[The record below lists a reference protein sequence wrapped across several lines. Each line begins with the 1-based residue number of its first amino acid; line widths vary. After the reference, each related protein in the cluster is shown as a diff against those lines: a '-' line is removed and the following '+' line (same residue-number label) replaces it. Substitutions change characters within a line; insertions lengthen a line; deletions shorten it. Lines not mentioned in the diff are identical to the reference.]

1 MAVTPERVVFVT
13 GYPGFIGKR
22 LVRRLAEQGRGRE
35 RIFVLV
41 QKKHL
46 EAAAADLER
55 MAGEPGGASVEI
67 IEGDV
72 EQMHLG
78 LSGVEWKSLAAEV
91 TDLWHLASV
100 SRLEADRRQIRH
112 VNVEGTR
119 NIIELAQHARRLSRL
134 NHFSSSYVSGDRVG
148 VILEDELAMGQRFHN
163 AYEESKYQAELLVR
177 RVMGDL
183 PATVYRPSIVVGDSR
198 TGEIDR
204 FEGPYAMA
212 ILLVASPV
220 GVPLPLPGDALA
232 PLNVVPVDFVVDAV
246 TSIARNP
253 SGAGRTVHVVDP
265 SPLSARRVYEMIAA
279 RAGKKIPEVSIPA
292 RAFEAVMR
300 LPGLERLARGHRVAL
315 EYVNHL
321 AIYNCRHLLE
331 LLEGTAIQCP
341 PITDYLD
348 RLMEF
353 VQATFA
359 RRRDHEA
366 ALDVDDPLDPAPPSD
381 PGAAG

>member
-1 MAVTPERVVFVT
+1 VVFVT

-22 LVRRLAEQGRGRE
+22 LVRRLAEQGRDRRE
-35 RIFVLV
+35 RLFVLV
-41 QKKHL
+41 QQKHL
-46 EAAAADLER
+46 AAAQADLAHIDAR
-55 MAGEPGGASVEI
+55 VEV

-78 LSGVEWKSLAAEV
+78 LSGAEWKALAAEV
-91 TDLWHLASV
+91 TDVWHLASV
-100 SRLEADRRQIRH
+100 SRLEADRRFIRS

-119 NIIELAQHARRLSRL
+119 NVLELAQAARRLSRL
-134 NHFSSSYVSGDRVG
+134 NHFSSSYVSGNRVG

-177 RVMGDL
+177 RAQGDL

-220 GVPLPLPGDALA
+220 GVPLPLPGDAVA
-232 PLNVVPVDFVVDAV
+232 PLNVVPVDFVIDAV

-253 SGAGRTVHVVDP
+253 AGAGRTVHVVDP

-279 RAGKKIPEVSIPA
+279 RTGRKIPQVSMPA
-292 RAFEAVMR
+292 RAFQAIMG
-300 LPGLERLARGHRVAL
+300 LPGLDRLATGHRVAL

-321 AIYNCRHLLE
+321 AIYNCRNLLE
-331 LLEGTAIQCP
+331 LLDGTGIQCP
-341 PITDYLD
+341 PITSYLD
-348 RLMEF
+348 RLIEF

-359 RRRDHEA
+359 RRRDAELA
-366 ALDVDDPLDPAPPSD
+366 ADDDDPLDPRPPAD
-381 PGAAG
+381 PGSPA